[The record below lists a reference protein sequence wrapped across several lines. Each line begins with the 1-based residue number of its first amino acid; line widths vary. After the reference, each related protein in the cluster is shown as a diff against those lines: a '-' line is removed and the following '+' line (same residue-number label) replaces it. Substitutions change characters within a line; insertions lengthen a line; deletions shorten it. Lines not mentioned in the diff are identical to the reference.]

1 MVKTGATPS
10 MKSCVASAVEG
21 SAPIRREREH
31 LAYCAV
37 LPGKPCMPIDA
48 ELLRMFWWK
57 AVVEVVSAEG
67 ITLFAKFSVD
77 AGAYL
82 VVELQNDSQGPSRAQ
97 LARVNHASKRVD
109 GSWHV
114 ACSFENLKED

>member
-1 MVKTGATPS
+1 MVDSRATPLT
-10 MKSCVASAVEG
+10 KSCVASAMDR
-21 SAPIRREREH
+21 SASNRREREH
-31 LAYCAV
+31 LAYCAI
-37 LPGKPCMPIDA
+37 LPGKPSMPIDA

-82 VVELQNDSQGPSRAQ
+82 VVELQHESQGPSRAQ

-109 GSWHV
+109 GSWHL
-114 ACSFENLKED
+114 ACSFED